1 MVFGVGLVIGIVFI
15 ASLLGVFWLGL
26 RCRC

>member
-1 MVFGVGLVIGIVFI
+1 MVLGLGLVVGIIFI
-15 ASLLGVFWLGL
+15 AGLLGVFWLGL